1 MMNLIADK
9 CVNICTL
16 REATCQ
22 TVSKLFLVL
31 ELNLACMPL

>member
-1 MMNLIADK
+1 MNLIADK

-22 TVSKLFLVL
+22 TVSILFLAL
-31 ELNLACMPL
+31 ELNPAFTPR